1 MRRLIIIFLI
11 LFSLISQAT
20 GAEKLKIAVTHPWLL
35 AGFIGGAEVEIIQI
49 REWNLDGEL
58 IRTPEYKNLHVLPPH
73 TRVIAIDENE
83 AKSTGLDLQD
93 NNFEIRLLYKPFP
106 VSLEKIS
113 DPSVMPFLA
122 QRILTA
128 LSEWDAS
135 NYPFYQRRLAEF
147 QARLSSSLLAGQ
159 ILRGSLIC
167 DLSGVSGILL
177 QAAGCKITRPS
188 NEILEQMQAGKN
200 QILKDYI
207 DDVRAKGYLIFIDA
221 WTHKNIK
228 RFLAKRTD
236 VYSWSLPTVEM
247 DYPSFLHEQ
256 YIALWQKT
264 IAKPLPQKR
273 R

>member
-1 MRRLIIIFLI
+1 M
-11 LFSLISQAT
+11 
-20 GAEKLKIAVTHPWLL
+20 GDEKLKIAVTHPWLAIL
-35 AGFIGGAEVEIIQI
+35 AGFIGGAEVEIIEI
-49 REWNLDGEL
+49 RQWNADGDL
-58 IRTPEYKNLHVLPPH
+58 IRAPEYKNLHVLPPH
-73 TRVIAIDENE
+73 TRIIAIDEEE
-83 AKSTGLDLQD
+83 AKSAGLDLND
-93 NNFEIRLLYKPFP
+93 NNFEVRFLYKPFP

-177 QAAGCKITRPS
+177 QAAGCKIVRPS
-188 NEILEQMQAGKN
+188 EEILTQMQTGKA
-200 QILKDYI
+200 QILKNYV
-207 DDVRAKGYLIFIDA
+207 DDIRAKGYLIFIDS

-228 RFLAKRTD
+228 KFLG
-236 VYSWSLPTVEM
+236 SLPTVDM

-264 IAKPLPQKR
+264 IAKPLPPKR
-273 R
+273 K